1 MILVGD
7 DFSNMY
13 KKLFYG
19 SSQDPHFRE
28 PVETAT
34 AEELMKKVWV
44 PKQDSTISLLREMQK
59 GIATVVSHAG
69 AARIRQNTIS
79 TELAK
84 VPTLR

>member
-1 MILVGD
+1 
-7 DFSNMY
+7 MY
-13 KKLFYG
+13 KILANYLWLF
-19 SSQDPHFRE
+19 QDPHHCE
-28 PVETAT
+28 PVETET

-59 GIATVVSHAG
+59 RIATVVSHAG

-84 VPTLR
+84 GPTLR